1 MKIARLSVIIVTA
14 TLLLFFAGCSGKK
27 ESNVNQN
34 APDFS
39 LKDLDGNTV
48 KLSDYKDKV
57 IIIDF
62 WATWCPPC
70 REEIPNFVDLQKKYG
85 MQGLIVIGIALDESG
100 ARDVKPFSKKNQIN
114 YPVLIGDN
122 VVTDSYGGIRGIPT
136 RFIINKKGLIV
147 EKFVGF
153 REKEVFEKKI
163 KELL

>member
-136 RFIINKKGLIV
+136 TFIINKKGLIV